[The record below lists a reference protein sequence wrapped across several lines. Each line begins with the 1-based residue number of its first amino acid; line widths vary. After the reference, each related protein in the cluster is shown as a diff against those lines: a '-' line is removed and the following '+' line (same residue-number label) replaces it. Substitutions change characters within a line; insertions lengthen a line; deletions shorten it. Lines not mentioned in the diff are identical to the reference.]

1 MVRVDQ
7 AWAVEV
13 VIVGV
18 DAEEG
23 SGENDQALVAL
34 RAGERV
40 RVVPAHSPGPE
51 PGGSALIVDLQ
62 VLPVNSVTCHRS
74 SLGKVPLTSVGL
86 QHTVEAGPVSGGW
99 RRC

>member
-1 MVRVDQ
+1 MLRVDQ
-7 AWAVEV
+7 AGAVEV

-23 SGENDQALVAL
+23 GGEDDQALVVL
-34 RAGERV
+34 GAGERV
-40 RVVPAHSPGPE
+40 GVVPAHSPGPE

-86 QHTVEAGPVSGGW
+86 QHTVEAGPVPGGW

>member
-1 MVRVDQ
+1 MLRVDQ
-7 AWAVEV
+7 TGAVEV

-23 SGENDQALVAL
+23 GGEDDQALVGVL
-34 RAGERV
+34 GTGERV
-40 RVVPAHSPGPE
+40 GVVPAHSPGPE

-74 SLGKVPLTSVGL
+74 SLGKVPLTSVCL
-86 QHTVEAGPVSGGW
+86 QHTVEAGPV
-99 RRC
+99 